1 MHFLKCETIF
11 EKKESGPPQVEIVAN
26 SGGSMDMGPDGRW
39 VVDLSGQ
46 ITTRSGGQIVP
57 ILYSHDWDEQLGHTQ
72 SFAVDG
78 SKIVM
83 RGVADGATKRAKQW
97 AESSLTGFP
106 WNASLGFVVMDSLD
120 IPEGETIAVN
130 GREEA
135 GPLKVATSI
144 EIWEVSVCTFGAD
157 KDTSAKVIS
166 PPQTPGETLETDELK
181 GAKMEENKELKTA
194 DALDAVRLSRASIPT
209 PQAQTRIDRAN
220 VATAAILKAAGVKFN
235 DARFTPAELEA
246 ADALRCSDF
255 RGIVEGATGW
265 TPSAYE
271 RGDGRA
277 WLQAAIST
285 QGLSGVL
292 SKCGDALL
300 LEALGNYERRWA
312 PFFKISAV
320 NDFRKS
326 PRFRIDSTFAFQE
339 VQEGEG
345 LPHGYQEAYTWELQ
359 AKTYGR
365 QYTLSYQSIVNGEA
379 VGAYADIMQQVAY
392 GAEEALNRVCWGL
405 VMNPGKAVDGQDF
418 YGSSHKNT
426 LSETDPTPTAST
438 LQKAIQAF
446 TVRSKKGGES
456 VAVTPKFLVVPPA
469 LEFAARTLVS
479 SSSLNNGSAD
489 YTGTYNPFENLFNVI
504 SAPQLQFS
512 EMTGN
517 SDSSWY
523 LFADPAQCAAF
534 EIGFLHGQQAPTVRS
549 NDYEIGRLGLNID
562 GFISFGAIAEDWR
575 GAFKVSKS

>member
-1 MHFLKCETIF
+1 MHFLKCVTNF
-11 EKKESGPPQVEIVAN
+11 EDRESGPPQVEIVAN
-26 SGGSMDMGPDGRW
+26 SGAVMDMGPGERW

-46 ITTRSGGQIVP
+46 ITTRAGGQVVP
-57 ILYSHDWDEQLGHTQ
+57 ILYGHDWDEQLGHTQ

-78 SKIVM
+78 AKIVM

-106 WNASLGFVVMDSLD
+106 WNASLGFVVLDSLD

-157 KDTSAKVIS
+157 KDTSAKVIQ
-166 PPQTPGETLETDELK
+166 PPQMPGETLETDELK
-181 GAKMEENKELKTA
+181 GAKMQENKEVKTA
-194 DALDAVRLSRASIPT
+194 DALDAVRHSRASIPT

-220 VATAAILKAAGVKFN
+220 VATAAILKAAGAKLDN
-235 DARFTPAELEA
+235 ARFTPAELDA

-265 TPSAYE
+265 TPTAYE

-277 WLQAAIST
+277 WIQAAIST

-312 PFFKISAV
+312 PFFKISSV

-339 VQEGEG
+339 VQEGEN
-345 LPHGYQEAYTWELQ
+345 LPHGYQDAYTWELQ

-365 QYTLSYQSIVNGEA
+365 QYVLSYQSIVNGEA

-392 GAEEALNRVCWGL
+392 GAEEALNRTCWGL
-405 VMNPGKAVDGQDF
+405 VMNPGKAVDGQGF
-418 YGSSHKNT
+418 YGTAHENT
-426 LSETDPTPTAST
+426 LSATDPTPTATT
-438 LQKAIQAF
+438 LQQAIQAF

-456 VAVTPKFLVVPPA
+456 VSVTPKFLVVPPA
-469 LEFAARTLVS
+469 FEFAARTLVNS
-479 SSSLNNGSAD
+479 SILNNGSAT

-512 EMTGN
+512 ELTGN
-517 SDSSWY
+517 SDSTWY

>member
-1 MHFLKCETIF
+1 MHFLKCEANF
-11 EKKESGPPQVEIVAN
+11 EKKPNGPPEVVIVAN
-26 SGGSMDMGPDGRW
+26 SGAAMDLGPGERW

-46 ITTRSGGQIVP
+46 ITTRAGGQTVP
-57 ILYSHDWDEQLGHTQ
+57 ILYGHDWDEQLGHTNNITLQ
-72 SFAVDG
+72 G
-78 SKIVM
+78 TELIM
-83 RGVADGATKRAKQW
+83 WGIADGATKRAEQW
-97 AESSLTGFP
+97 CESSLSGFP
-106 WNASLGFVVMDSLD
+106 WNASLGFNVNDFLE
-120 IPEGETIAVN
+120 IPEGETIDVN
-130 GREEA
+130 GTTHE
-135 GPLKVATSI
+135 GPLKIATAI

-157 KDTSAKVIS
+157 KNTSAKVVL
-166 PPQTPGETLETDELK
+166 PQNDQGDILETDKLEGK
-181 GAKMEENKELKTA
+181 KMQENKEIKQA
-194 DALDAVRLSRASIPT
+194 DALDAVRFSRASIPT
-209 PQAQTRIDRAN
+209 PTAATRVDPSN
-220 VATAAILKAAGVKFN
+220 VATAAILKAAGAKI
-235 DARFTPAELEA
+235 AAEKFTPAELDA
-246 ADALRCSDF
+246 ADSLRTSDF

-300 LEALGNYERRWA
+300 LNALSNYERRWA
-312 PFFKISAV
+312 PFFKISSV

-339 VQEGEG
+339 VQEGEN
-345 LPHGYQEAYTWELQ
+345 LPHGNQDAYVWELQ

-405 VMNPGKAVDGQDF
+405 VMNPGKSVDGQDF

-426 LSETDPTPTAST
+426 LTATDTTPTATT
-438 LQKAIQAF
+438 LQNAIQAF
-446 TVRSKKGGES
+446 SVRTKKGGES
-456 VAVTPKFLVVPPA
+456 VAVTPKYLVVPPA
-469 LEFAARTLVS
+469 FEFAARTLVNS
-479 SSSLNNGSAD
+479 SILNNGSAD
-489 YTGTYNPFENLFNVI
+489 YTGTYNPFENLFNII

-512 EMTGN
+512 ELTGN
-517 SDSSWY
+517 SDSTWY
-523 LFADPAQCAAF
+523 LFADPMQCAAF

-575 GAFKVSKS
+575 GAFRVSKS

>member
-1 MHFLKCETIF
+1 MHFLKCVTNF
-11 EKKESGPPQVEIVAN
+11 EDRESGPPQVEIVAN
-26 SGGSMDMGPDGRW
+26 SGAVMDMGWGERW

-46 ITTRSGGQIVP
+46 ITTRAGGQIVP

-97 AESSLTGFP
+97 AESSTTGFP
-106 WNASLGFVVMDSLD
+106 WNASLGFVVLDSLD

-157 KDTSAKVIS
+157 KDTSARVIQ
-166 PPQTPGETLETDELK
+166 PPQMPGEPLETNKLE
-181 GAKMEENKELKTA
+181 GAQMEENKELKTA
-194 DALDAVRLSRASIPT
+194 DALDAVRHSRASIPT

-220 VATAAILKAAGVKFN
+220 VATAAILKAAGAKF
-235 DARFTPAELEA
+235 DASRFTPAELEA

-255 RGIVEGATGW
+255 RAIVEGATGW
-265 TPSAYE
+265 TPTAYE

-277 WLQAAIST
+277 WVQAAIST

-312 PFFKISAV
+312 PFFKISSV

-339 VQEGEG
+339 VQEGED
-345 LPHGYQEAYTWELQ
+345 LPHGYQDAYTWELQ

-365 QYTLSYQSIVNGEA
+365 QYVLSYQSIVNGEA
-379 VGAYADIMQQVAY
+379 AGAYADIMQQVAY
-392 GAEEALNRVCWGL
+392 GAEEALNRTCWAL

-418 YGSSHKNT
+418 YGTNHKNT
-426 LSETDPTPTAST
+426 LSATDSTPTATT
-438 LQKAIQAF
+438 LQQAIQAF
-446 TVRSKKGGES
+446 TVRAKKGGES
-456 VAVTPKFLVVPPA
+456 VSVTPKFLVVPPA
-469 LEFAARTLVS
+469 LEFAARTLVN

-534 EIGFLHGQQAPTVRS
+534 EIGFLHGQQTPSVRS

-562 GFISFGAIAEDWR
+562 GFISFGATAEDWR

>member
-57 ILYSHDWDEQLGHTQ
+57 ILYSHDWDEQLGHTL
-72 SFAVDG
+72 SFGVED

-106 WNASLGFVVMDSLD
+106 WNASLGFVVQDFLD
-120 IPEGETIAVN
+120 IPEGETLTVN
-130 GREEA
+130 GRDEV
-135 GPLKVATSI
+135 GPLKVATAI

-166 PPQTPGETLETDELK
+166 PPQTPGETLETDDIK
-181 GAKMEENKELKTA
+181 GAKMQEVKEVKQA
-194 DALDAVRLSRASIPT
+194 DALESVRISRATVPT
-209 PQAQTRIDRAN
+209 PTAQTRCDRSN
-220 VATAAILKAAGVKFN
+220 VAAAAILKAAGAKVDESN
-235 DARFTPAELEA
+235 FTAAELEA
-246 ADALRCSDF
+246 ADSLRASDF

-265 TPSAYE
+265 TPNAYE

-292 SKCGDALL
+292 SKCSDALL
-300 LEALGNYERRWA
+300 LEALDGYERRWA
-312 PFFKISAV
+312 PFFKISSV

-326 PRFRIDSTFAFQE
+326 SRIRIDSSLTFKE
-339 VQEGEG
+339 TQEGEDFA
-345 LPHGYQEAYTWELQ
+345 HGVQDAYTWEVQ

-365 QYTLSYQSIVNGEA
+365 QYVLSYQSIVNGEA

-392 GAEEALNRVCWGL
+392 GAEEALNRTCWGL

-418 YGSSHKNT
+418 YGTAHKNT
-426 LSETDPTPTAST
+426 LSATDSTPTATT
-438 LQKAIQAF
+438 LQQAIQSF

-456 VAVTPKFLVVPPA
+456 VAVTPRYIVVPPA
-469 LEFAARTLVS
+469 FEFAARTLVNS
-479 SSSLNNGSAD
+479 STLSNGSND
-489 YTGTYNPFENLFNVI
+489 YTGTYNPFANMFEVI
-504 SAPQLQFS
+504 SAPQLQF
-512 EMTGN
+512 TDYAGN
-517 SDSSWY
+517 SDSTWY
-523 LFADPAQCAAF
+523 LFADPRQCAAF
-534 EIGFLHGQQAPTVRS
+534 EIAFLHGQQTPTVRS

>member
-39 VVDLSGQ
+39 VVDLAGN
-46 ITTRSGGQIVP
+46 ITTRSGGQVVP

-72 SFAVDG
+72 SFAVEG

-106 WNASLGFVVMDSLD
+106 WNASLGFVVQDVLE
-120 IPEGETIAVN
+120 IPEGETLTVN
-130 GREEA
+130 GRDEV
-135 GPLKVATSI
+135 GPLKVATAI

-166 PPQTPGETLETDELK
+166 PPQTPGEPLETDELK
-181 GAKMEENKELKTA
+181 GAKMEENKELKQA
-194 DALDAVRLSRASIPT
+194 DALDAVRHSRASIPT

-220 VATAAILKAAGVKFN
+220 VATAAILKAAGVKIN
-235 DARFTPAELEA
+235 DARFTPAELDA

-312 PFFKISAV
+312 PFFKISSL

-326 PRFRIDSTFAFQE
+326 PRYRIDSTFAFQE
-339 VQEGEG
+339 VQEGEN
-345 LPHGYQEAYTWELQ
+345 LPHGNQDAYAWELQ

-392 GAEEALNRVCWGL
+392 GAEEALNRTCWGL

-418 YGSSHKNT
+418 YGAVHKNILT
-426 LSETDPTPTAST
+426 ATDPTPTAVT
-438 LQKAIQAF
+438 LQNAIKAF

-479 SSSLNNGSAD
+479 SASLNNGSNV

-517 SDSSWY
+517 SDSTWY

-534 EIGFLHGQQAPTVRS
+534 EIGFLHGQQTPTVRS

-575 GAFKVSKS
+575 GAFRVSK

>member
-39 VVDLSGQ
+39 VVDLAGQ
-46 ITTRSGGQIVP
+46 ITTRSGGQVVP

-78 SKIVM
+78 FKIVM

-97 AESSLTGFP
+97 AESSTTGFP
-106 WNASLGFVVMDSLD
+106 WNASLGFVVLDSLD

-157 KDTSAKVIS
+157 KDTSARVIQ
-166 PPQTPGETLETDELK
+166 PPQTPGEPIETNELE
-181 GAKMEENKELKTA
+181 GAKMQENKELKQA
-194 DALDAVRLSRASIPT
+194 DALDAVRHARASIPT

-220 VATAAILKAAGVKFN
+220 VATAAILKAAGAKLDN
-235 DARFTPAELEA
+235 ARFTPAELEA

-277 WLQAAIST
+277 VQAAIST

-312 PFFKISAV
+312 PFFKISSV

-339 VQEGEG
+339 VQEGED
-345 LPHGYQEAYTWELQ
+345 LPHGYQDAYTWELQ

-365 QYTLSYQSIVNGEA
+365 QYVLSYQSIVNGEA

-418 YGSSHKNT
+418 YGTNHKNT
-426 LSETDPTPTAST
+426 LTATDTTPTATT
-438 LQKAIQAF
+438 LQNAIQAF
-446 TVRSKKGGES
+446 SVRTKKGGES
-456 VAVTPKFLVVPPA
+456 VAVTPKYLVVPPA
-469 LEFAARTLVS
+469 FEFAARTLVNS
-479 SSSLNNGSAD
+479 SILNNGSAD

-517 SDSSWY
+517 SDSTWY
-523 LFADPAQCAAF
+523 LFADPMQCAAF
-534 EIGFLHGQQAPTVRS
+534 EIGFLHGQQTPTVRS